1 VVGIR
6 EGSRTHEGRARQVS
20 EGTGGVMAGRGEC
33 GPGKGARNGSGARRQ
48 RARAI
53 DVSATIV
60 SIATPA
66 PIVAASRASCLPR
79 SRIAS
84 ASGAR
89 LG

>member
-1 VVGIR
+1 VVGIK

-33 GPGKGARNGSGARRQ
+33 GPGKGAHNSSGARRQ

-66 PIVAASRASCLPR
+66 PIVAAIAGQLPT
-79 SRIAS
+79 
-84 ASGAR
+84 
-89 LG
+89 